1 MCELKG
7 WAQGK
12 IKFLDF
18 VFQYLSSSF
27 PRCLFD
33 CLLYLNRP
41 VKSTLLDI
49 LLLRASGWKIED
61 EVVKQESEGSS
72 MEDEVLVEPEDDLT
86 EEQLQEGTGNVG
98 DSEGMIW

>member
-1 MCELKG
+1 MSE
-7 WAQGK
+7 WEPN
-12 IKFLDF
+12 F
-18 VFQYLSSSF
+18 
-27 PRCLFD
+27 LFD

-61 EVVKQESEGSS
+61 EVAKQESEGSS

-86 EEQLQEGTGNVG
+86 EEQGTGNEA